1 LQYRTLGRT
10 GVSVSPFSLG
20 TMLFGGA
27 VDDADAAREV
37 EIALDAGINSID
49 TANIYGRGASEEMLG
64 RILRRT
70 PHRDRLVLASKV
82 HCTMADDDPNAGG
95 NSRRHLIDQCDASL
109 RRLGVD
115 HLDIYYVHRPTTQ
128 VPIDET
134 LRALD
139 DLVRAGK
146 IRYIGTSSFASW
158 QLLEALW
165 AAKEHHLNRPVVEQ
179 SPYSLVDR
187 SVERELL
194 PMTASYGIGFAVW
207 SPLAGGLLTGKY
219 QSGKKPTGTRF
230 VRGEGD
236 SWDTKHFR
244 DTVDPVIDAI
254 VDMAKDKGCTPA
266 QLSLAWLLTQATV
279 STVVLGART
288 ADQLAEQLPA
298 LDVKLDD
305 DDLARID
312 AVIPPGRAVVPYY
325 LDDAFADF
333 STASVPLVTS
343 AAARRR
349 YSWRASRTSRANS
362 TRLAQCSLVSMR
374 LT

>member
-1 LQYRTLGRT
+1 LEVAVQYRPLGRT

-20 TMLFGGA
+20 TMLFGGE
-27 VDDADAAREV
+27 VDEGDATRQV
-37 EIALDAGINSID
+37 EMALDAGINSID
-49 TANIYGRGASEEMLG
+49 TANIYGRGASEEVVG
-64 RILRRT
+64 RILRHIG
-70 PHRDRLVLASKV
+70 HRDRLVLASKV
-82 HCTMADDDPNAGG
+82 HCAMADDDPNASG
-95 NSRRHLIDQCDASL
+95 NSRRHILDQCDASL

-115 HLDIYYVHRPTTQ
+115 HLDIYYVHRPSTQ

-146 IRYIGTSSFASW
+146 IRYVGTSSFAAW
-158 QLLEALW
+158 QLLESLW
-165 AAKEHHLNRPVVEQ
+165 AASEHHLNRPVVEQ

-194 PMTASYGIGFAVW
+194 AMTGSYGLGFAVW

-219 QSGKKPTGTRF
+219 HGGNSPTGSRF

-236 SWDTKHFR
+236 AWDTKHFG

-254 VDMAKDKGCTPA
+254 VDLAKDKGCTPA
-266 QLSLAWLLTQATV
+266 QLSLAWLLAQSTV

-288 ADQLAEQLPA
+288 AEQLAEQLPA
-298 LDVKLDD
+298 IDVTLDD
-305 DDLARID
+305 EDFARID
-312 AVIPPGRAVVPYY
+312 AVIAPGRAVVPYY

-333 STASVPLVTS
+333 RPH
-343 AAARRR
+343 RHH
-349 YSWRASRTSRANS
+349 W
-362 TRLAQCSLVSMR
+362 
-374 LT
+374 